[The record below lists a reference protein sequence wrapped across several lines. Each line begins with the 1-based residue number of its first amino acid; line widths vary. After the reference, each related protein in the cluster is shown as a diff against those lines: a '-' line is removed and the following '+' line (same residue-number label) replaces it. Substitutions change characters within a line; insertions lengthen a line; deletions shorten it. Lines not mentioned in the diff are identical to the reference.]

1 MGMVPAYVV
10 WIQRHHL
17 QSNKDKHAE
26 HDLELSFASRF
37 SIVISGW
44 PAVGKTTIAGKLG
57 KEFGLAMYNGGD
69 ILKMLALESGYSTE
83 RDDWWDTAEAK
94 KFMQQRRGDP
104 SFDKKVDRKLA
115 EIVKKGGAVITS
127 YTLPWL
133 VRDDKLIKLW
143 LRGSQENRANRM
155 ANRDGIGLA
164 EAKKI
169 VRLRDEE
176 NKRIYY
182 KLYKFRFGEDLT
194 VFDYVLNTDKL
205 PLESLIEVSKLI
217 VRRQTGG

>member
-1 MGMVPAYVV
+1 MS
-10 WIQRHHL
+10 L
-17 QSNKDKHAE
+17 
-26 HDLELSFASRF
+26 ASKF

-44 PAVGKTTIAGKLG
+44 PAVGKTTIAGNLG

-69 ILKMLALESGYSTE
+69 ILKMLASESGYSTE

-94 KFMQQRRGDP
+94 KFMQQRRGDS
-104 SFDKKVDRKLA
+104 SFDKKVDRKLS

-143 LRGSQENRANRM
+143 LRGSQENRAKRM
-155 ANRDGIGLA
+155 ANRDGIGFA